1 MGKRTYEQTKEEL
14 VKKGK
19 ENGYVTYEEL
29 ADALKGLELNS
40 NSLDE
45 LYNLFNENKI
55 IIVSEI
61 KLHGDKDDKCVDKVL
76 SDNIM
81 INDLNVNDPMRIYL
95 KEKIITAIERWDEP
109 DIYAISLFV
118 YDKDD
123 NPCKPTVTLG
133 YNTESNVMKN
143 ISVALK
149 EEEARW
155 NFASGIQKE
164 EFCFGID
171 DTEEDIKNWVKEKG
185 LPYFENVS
193 FGDEKYDELTIVT
206 KEFVNMLIGIVQDI
220 HKLGILKKKF
230 GKEIPIIIHE
240 LEYYKE
246 IALQNI
252 EANGRELVEDFVNF
266 CNPIIYVKNGKLLRA
281 YDI

>member
-1 MGKRTYEQTKEEL
+1 MDKINVFDERKQVL
-14 VKKGK
+14 VEKGK

-29 ADALKGLELNS
+29 AKFLSGLELDS
-40 NSLDE
+40 NSINE
-45 LYNLFNENKI
+45 LYDSFIEEGI
-55 IIVSEI
+55 AIVSEI
-61 KLHGDKDDKCVDKVL
+61 NESIDEENMSDEITIKHSSVDDSVY
-76 SDNIM
+76 
-81 INDLNVNDPMRIYL
+81 RYL
-95 KEKIITAIERWDEP
+95 KEKIITAIESWDEQ

-118 YDKDD
+118 YDEDD

-133 YNTESNVMKN
+133 YNTESNVMKD
-143 ISVALK
+143 ISNTIDEK
-149 EEEARW
+149 EARW
-155 NFASGIQKE
+155 NFALGLQHK

-171 DTEEDIKNWVKEKG
+171 DTEKMVKDWIKEKG

-193 FGDEKYDELTIVT
+193 FGDEKYDELTIIT
-206 KEFVNMLIGIVQDI
+206 KEFVNILIGIVKDI

-266 CNPIIYVKNGKLLRA
+266 CNPITYVKNGKLVRA

>member
-1 MGKRTYEQTKEEL
+1 MNKIKTFDERKQVL
-14 VKKGK
+14 VEKGK
-19 ENGYVTYEEL
+19 EKGYMTYEEMAHFL
-29 ADALKGLELNS
+29 SGLKLDS
-40 NSLDE
+40 NSIDE
-45 LYNLFNENKI
+45 LYDSLNENKI
-55 IIVSEI
+55 AIVSEI
-61 KLHGDKDDKCVDKVL
+61 DENIDETNM
-76 SDNIM
+76 SDEVKTNSC
-81 INDLNVNDPMRIYL
+81 NVNDSMYIYL
-95 KEKIITAIERWDEP
+95 KEKIITAIKSWNEEG
-109 DIYAISLFV
+109 IYAVSLFV
-118 YDKDD
+118 YDEED

-133 YNTESNVMKN
+133 YNTELNVMKN
-143 ISVALK
+143 ISSASS

-155 NFASGIQKE
+155 NFAFGLQHE

-171 DTEEDIKNWVKEKG
+171 DTEEMVKNWIIEKG
-185 LPYFENVS
+185 LPYFENVG
-193 FGDEKYDELTIVT
+193 FGDEKYDELTIIT
-206 KEFVNMLIGIVQDI
+206 KEFVNVLVVIVQDI

-266 CNPIIYVKNGKLLRA
+266 CNPITYVKDGKLMRA